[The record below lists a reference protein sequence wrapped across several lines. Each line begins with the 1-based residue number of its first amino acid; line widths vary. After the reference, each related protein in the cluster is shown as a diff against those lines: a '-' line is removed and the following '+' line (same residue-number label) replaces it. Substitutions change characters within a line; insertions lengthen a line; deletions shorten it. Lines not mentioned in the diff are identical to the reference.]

1 MRKHH
6 EASPQDINFSKFFPS
21 SAKTRAMKGTK
32 TKQKKTH
39 SEGSQELLLHF
50 PKMRTNLHFVSYEL
64 NRVSPTKK
72 KKIHMSKPYPVM

>member
-32 TKQKKTH
+32 TKQKKKHTQKVH
-39 SEGSQELLLHF
+39 KNFCFIF
-50 PKMRTNLHFVSYEL
+50 PK
-64 NRVSPTKK
+64 
-72 KKIHMSKPYPVM
+72 

>member
-32 TKQKKTH
+32 TKQKKKKT
-39 SEGSQELLLHF
+39 LRRF
-50 PKMRTNLHFVSYEL
+50 TRTFASFFQNE
-64 NRVSPTKK
+64 N
-72 KKIHMSKPYPVM
+72 

>member
-32 TKQKKTH
+32 TKQKKNTLRRFTRTFA
-39 SEGSQELLLHF
+39 SFSQNE
-50 PKMRTNLHFVSYEL
+50 NLHFVSYEL
-64 NRVSPTKK
+64 NRVPPTKK
-72 KKIHMSKPYPVM
+72 KKNSYV